1 MGITADF
8 AAASRPFRADV
19 ELHDVEVEG
28 VIPKELDGTFYRVV
42 QDQYYD
48 GSYYENGTKTIPFDG
63 DGSVSAFRFKD
74 GKVSF
79 QQKYVLTERL
89 VAERKAGR
97 SLFGIVKNPFTHHP
111 CVRAVVD
118 TAANTNVVVHANKL
132 LAVSEGG
139 PAYELDPNGLRTIG
153 HAPFPDIHPTK
164 AFTAHPHV
172 DPETGDMIAFG
183 YDMEGLDSPQISIY
197 IINKDGKLTYQRDI
211 EFYPTGGM
219 FHDCAIT
226 RNYIVLTRMP
236 FTVDLK
242 DIEKPGNHQWYYDE
256 ECPAYFGLVP
266 RDIKKPVR
274 WFKYHNSMPIHTGAS
289 WEEDGKVYFDTT
301 LASHN
306 GLSFLP
312 SRRGPNPE
320 PKDITVNHVKF
331 CIDPN
336 SESDELP
343 DPEVVLRGPCEFP
356 RIDERFLMS
365 KTRITWLDCFNP
377 NEDPTRQVFQGLD
390 TLARVDYETGEVEYF
405 SPGPNCLVQEPAFS
419 PRHPDAPEADGFLIT
434 MVDNMEL
441 GRNELII
448 QDTRD
453 FQTVVAKVI
462 LPFRLR
468 SAVHGNWVDA
478 TRIAGA
484 EPYDVQ
490 SFGDIYPHIPTVG
503 PDSSSKVNEPSKI

>member
-1 MGITADF
+1 MARAADF

-19 ELHDVEVEG
+19 EIHDVEVEG

-42 QDQYYD
+42 QDQYSD
-48 GSYYENGTKTIPFDG
+48 GSYYENGSKTVPFDG
-63 DGSVSAFRFKD
+63 DGSVSAFRIKD

-97 SLFGIVKNPFTHHP
+97 SLFGINKNPFTHHP

-118 TAANTNVVVHANKL
+118 TSANTNVVVHANKL

-153 HAPFPDIHPTK
+153 HAPFPETHPTK

-183 YDMEGLDSPQISIY
+183 YETEGLDSP
-197 IINKDGKLTYQRDI
+197 N
-211 EFYPTGGM
+211 
-219 FHDCAIT
+219 T

-236 FTVDLK
+236 FTIDLK
-242 DIEKPGNHQWYYDE
+242 DLEKPGNHQWYYDE

-266 RDIKKPVR
+266 RDLNKPVR

-312 SRRGPNPE
+312 SRHGPKPE
-320 PKDITVNHVKF
+320 PKDVAVNHVKF

-336 SESDELP
+336 NSESDVLP
-343 DPEVVLRGPCEFP
+343 DPEIVLRGPCEFP

-365 KTRITWLDCFNP
+365 KN
-377 NEDPTRQVFQGLD
+377 PTRQLFQGLN

-453 FQTVVAKVI
+453 FQTAVAKVI

-468 SAVHGNWVDA
+468 SAVHGNWVDS
-478 TRIAGA
+478 TRIADA
-484 EPYDVQ
+484 EPYEVQ
-490 SFGDIYPHIPTVG
+490 SFRDLYPHIPTVG
-503 PDSSSKVNEPSKI
+503 PDSGSKVNEASKI